1 MWYFVFVVFSEVDQF
16 AETLRP
22 ITVGVKWFAAYVH
35 VSTSAWKNI
44 GLLVMEELSIRVPCT
59 LGYQYVFTAR
69 YWDCMSS
76 VCPSVC
82 L

>member
-69 YWDCMSS
+69 Y
-76 VCPSVC
+76 
-82 L
+82 